1 MADNLTKSQR
11 DIHNVL
17 FDITDRQ
24 RTFGHN
30 YADTLSELPRKTSYE
45 VTVAIGAG
53 LVLGG
58 LVGAIVGLKRRG

>member
-11 DIHNVL
+11 DIHNIL

-30 YADTLSELPRKTSYE
+30 YANTLSELPRRTTYE
-45 VTVAIGAG
+45 VTIATAAG

-58 LVGAIVGLKRRG
+58 LVGAIVGLKWRG

>member
-1 MADNLTKSQR
+1 MADKPNQSQGEFK
-11 DIHNVL
+11 DIL

-24 RTFGHN
+24 RRFGHN
-30 YADTLSELPRKTSYE
+30 TANSLSELPRRTTYE
-45 VTVAIGAG
+45 VTVATAAG